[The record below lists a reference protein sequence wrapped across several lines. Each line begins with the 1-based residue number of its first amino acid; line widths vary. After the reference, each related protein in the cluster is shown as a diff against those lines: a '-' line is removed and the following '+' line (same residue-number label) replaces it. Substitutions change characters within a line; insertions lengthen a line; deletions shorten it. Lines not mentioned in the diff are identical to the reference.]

1 MVIRIVYNSEIHNI
15 KDIIDELNQ
24 RHIKYE
30 LFDNNYS
37 KDKKKGYK
45 VKGAFSARL
54 DPFMGVYDDN
64 DKPIKG
70 FYSEVSECTLSNL
83 IKFLDEKNY
92 SDR

>member
-83 IKFLDEKNY
+83 IKFLDEDY
-92 SDR
+92 SNR

>member
-1 MVIRIVYNSEIHNI
+1 MVIRIVYNSEIHSI

-45 VKGAFSARL
+45 IKGAFSARL

-64 DKPIKG
+64 GNPIKG
-70 FYSEVSECTLSNL
+70 FYSEASECNLANL
-83 IKFLDEKNY
+83 IKYLK
-92 SDR
+92 